1 MRWHRIMNKSPY
13 TCLSQMTLEFIAAW
27 MAHNEQMPNRINIR
41 WHKWERQFRQSLQLV
56 QIMMGDGLPPGI
68 PLIEFCQLYPQ
79 KGGLKLVK
87 ARGCSN
93 ALMIIL

>member
-1 MRWHRIMNKSPY
+1 MNKSAY
-13 TCLSQMTLEFIAAW
+13 TRLSQMTLEFVAAR
-27 MAHNEQMPNRINIR
+27 MADNEQMPNRVHICR
-41 WHKWERQFRQSLQLV
+41 HKMERQFRQSLQLV
-56 QIMMGDGLPPGI
+56 QIMMGDGLPPGV

-87 ARGCSN
+87 ARVYSN